1 MRPGSIDSKVRQRR
15 QALVSAAVYG
25 LGLLSQS
32 GLLLWVRHRFLSPG
46 ILSTLLLV
54 LALASAAA
62 LIPLGLAFGGRLREI
77 EGGEIDEARQY

>member
-1 MRPGSIDSKVRQRR
+1 MKPGSTDSLTRQRR

-25 LGLLSQS
+25 LGLLSQT
-32 GLLLWVRHRFLSPG
+32 GLLLWVRYRFLSPG

-62 LIPLGLAFGGRLREI
+62 LIPLGLALWGRLREI

>member
-1 MRPGSIDSKVRQRR
+1 MKPGSTDSPARLRR

-25 LGLLSQS
+25 LGLLSQT
-32 GLLLWVRHRFLSPG
+32 GLLLWVRHRFLRPG

-54 LALASAAA
+54 LALASTAA
-62 LIPLGLAFGGRLREI
+62 LIPLGLVLRGRLREI